1 MTKRFWIKL
10 YMEIL
15 DDATFGTLP
24 EFIKWRAIELFL
36 VAGENGNDGL
46 LPPVARLAWRLRLE
60 EVKIAE
66 TLSALTEVGVVHETP
81 QGWVVTHFK
90 ERQYSESYERMK
102 RYRERNK
109 ERNSDAA
116 CDDGVTDD
124 ESISISNSSSV
135 SDSEEGGVGGETPAH
150 ALQAQPPPA
159 CTSPAPNAPVPAV
172 SHRRP
177 QDRCA
182 DAAGVRGTNAAA
194 LVQAGGCTALD
205 CLPGQAGTAGN
216 AAEEEFNAHFGSFF
230 SERERQRWQALY
242 EAIGFARLSEIATW
256 AERREIAMINRGG
269 LLDSLE
275 TAARNWIGTTPKTK
289 GDNREFFKNLAIAAE
304 VKG

>member
-1 MTKRFWIKL
+1 
-10 YMEIL
+10 
-15 DDATFGTLP
+15 
-24 EFIKWRAIELFL
+24 
-36 VAGENGNDGL
+36 
-46 LPPVARLAWRLRLE
+46 
-60 EVKIAE
+60 
-66 TLSALTEVGVVHETP
+66 
-81 QGWVVTHFK
+81 
-90 ERQYSESYERMK
+90 
-102 RYRERNK
+102 
-109 ERNSDAA
+109 
-116 CDDGVTDD
+116 
-124 ESISISNSSSV
+124 
-135 SDSEEGGVGGETPAH
+135 VGGETPAH

-304 VKG
+304 GKG